1 MPVPKIIS
9 NRIIVFQKC
18 LDKYP
23 LLLVVYLSTSA
34 FVIYTCMYG
43 FRKPYTVGIYKD
55 IYFLG
60 ISYKI
65 CLVIAQVLGY
75 MLSKFFGIRFIASM
89 LPSKRA
95 LYIVLCIFV
104 AWLSLF
110 VFAIVPAPYNLI
122 CLFVNGL
129 PLGII
134 FGLVFGFLEGRKTTE
149 IMGAVLAS
157 SFIFGSGIAK
167 FVGKLL
173 LVNFNITEKWMPF
186 VAGSIFIVPLIVFV
200 LLLSQS
206 PLPNQMDID
215 NRAVRNPMN
224 AGERKK
230 ILQQFGLAL
239 IPVIISYAVF
249 TIARDFCEDFA
260 NDLWTEAGYKNISA
274 IFSQTSTVT
283 SIIVLVVL
291 GSFFLIKNNQIAFK
305 SIHVLIGG
313 GVLLSFLATV
323 VFQFGLLSIFAWM
336 VTATT
341 GLYISYLAF
350 NCIYFERM
358 IATYK
363 LKSNVGF
370 VMYIADAFGYLGT
383 VVVLLIKEF
392 IPIKYNWVHFFSF
405 LFYATAVAGLI
416 CISIS
421 LTIHSKLIKKICNNS
436 QPL

>member
-1 MPVPKIIS
+1 MPDLKIS
-9 NRIIVFQKC
+9 SKRIFLLQQW
-18 LDKYP
+18 LEKYP
-23 LLLVVYLSTSA
+23 WLLVIYLSICA

-75 MLSKFFGIRFIASM
+75 MVSKFFGIKFIAGM
-89 LPSKRA
+89 QPRRRA
-95 LYIVLCIFV
+95 LYILLSILI
-104 AWLSLF
+104 AWLSLL
-110 VFAIVPAPYNLI
+110 VFAVVPAPYNLI
-122 CLFVNGL
+122 CLFINGL

-173 LVNFNITEKWMPF
+173 LINFNIAEKWMPF
-186 VAGSIFIVPLIVFV
+186 VAGGIFIVPLFIFV

-206 PLPNQMDID
+206 PQPSQMDID

-224 AGERKK
+224 AAERKK
-230 ILQQFGLAL
+230 ILQQFGFAL

-274 IFSQTSTVT
+274 IFSQTSIIT
-283 SIIVLVVL
+283 SLIVLVIL
-291 GSFFLIKNNQIAFK
+291 GSFFLLKITSLHLNPYMF
-305 SIHVLIGG
+305 
-313 GVLLSFLATV
+313 LLA
-323 VFQFGLLSIFAWM
+323 QG
-336 VTATT
+336 
-341 GLYISYLAF
+341 
-350 NCIYFERM
+350 CC
-358 IATYK
+358 
-363 LKSNVGF
+363 
-370 VMYIADAFGYLGT
+370 
-383 VVVLLIKEF
+383 
-392 IPIKYNWVHFFSF
+392 F
-405 LFYATAVAGLI
+405 LFL
-416 CISIS
+416 
-421 LTIHSKLIKKICNNS
+421 L
-436 QPL
+436 P

>member
-1 MPVPKIIS
+1 MPHAKIIS
-9 NRIIVFQKC
+9 KKIILLQQW
-18 LDKYP
+18 LEKYP
-23 LLLVVYLSTSA
+23 WLLVIYLSTCA
-34 FVIYTCMYG
+34 FVIYACMYG

-75 MLSKFFGIRFIASM
+75 MVSKFFGIKFIAGM
-89 LPSKRA
+89 QPRKRA
-95 LYIVLCIFV
+95 LYILLCILV

-122 CLFVNGL
+122 CLFINGL

-167 FVGKLL
+167 FVGKSLL
-173 LVNFNITEKWMPF
+173 ENFNIAEKWMPF
-186 VAGSIFIVPLIVFV
+186 VAGGIFILPLFIFV

-206 PLPNQMDID
+206 PLPTQIDID
-215 NRAVRNPMN
+215 NRAARNPMN
-224 AGERKK
+224 AAERKK
-230 ILQQFGLAL
+230 ILQQFGFAL

-274 IFSQTSTVT
+274 IFSQTSIIT
-283 SIIVLVVL
+283 SLIVLVIL
-291 GSFFLIKNNQIAFK
+291 GSFFLIKNNQFAFK

-313 GVLLSFLATV
+313 GVLLSLIATV
-323 VFQFGLLSIFAWM
+323 IFQFGLLSIFAWM
-336 VTATT
+336 VIATT

-405 LFYATAVAGLI
+405 LFYATAIAGLI
-416 CISIS
+416 CITIS
-421 LTIHSKLIKKICNNS
+421 LSIHSILIKKLCNNNPPS
-436 QPL
+436 

>member
-1 MPVPKIIS
+1 MPHAKIIS
-9 NRIIVFQKC
+9 KKIILLQQW
-18 LDKYP
+18 LEKYP
-23 LLLVVYLSTSA
+23 WLLVIYLSTCA
-34 FVIYTCMYG
+34 FVIYACMYG

-75 MLSKFFGIRFIASM
+75 MVSKFFGIKFIAGM
-89 LPSKRA
+89 QPRKRA
-95 LYIVLCIFV
+95 LYILLCILV

-122 CLFVNGL
+122 CLFINGL

-167 FVGKLL
+167 FVGKSLL
-173 LVNFNITEKWMPF
+173 ENFNIAEKWMPF
-186 VAGSIFIVPLIVFV
+186 VAGGIFILPLFIFV

-206 PLPNQMDID
+206 PLPTQIDID
-215 NRAVRNPMN
+215 NRAARNPMN
-224 AGERKK
+224 AAERKK
-230 ILQQFGLAL
+230 ILQQFGFAL

-274 IFSQTSTVT
+274 IFSQTSIIT
-283 SIIVLVVL
+283 SLIVLVIL
-291 GSFFLIKNNQIAFK
+291 GSFFLIKNNQFAFK

-313 GVLLSFLATV
+313 GVLLSLLATV
-323 VFQFGLLSIFAWM
+323 IFQFGLLSIFAWM
-336 VTATT
+336 VIATT

-405 LFYATAVAGLI
+405 LFYATAIAGLI
-416 CISIS
+416 CITIS
-421 LTIHSKLIKKICNNS
+421 LSIHSILIKKLCNNNPPS
-436 QPL
+436 

>member
-1 MPVPKIIS
+1 MPDTKIIS
-9 NRIIVFQKC
+9 KKIIGFQKW
-18 LDKYP
+18 LQKYP
-23 LLLVVYLSTSA
+23 LLLVIYLSTCA

-75 MLSKFFGIRFIASM
+75 MVSKFFGIKFIACM
-89 LPSKRA
+89 QPSKRA
-95 LYIVLCIFV
+95 LYIVLSILI

-122 CLFVNGL
+122 CMFINGL

-173 LVNFNITEKWMPF
+173 LQNFNIAEKWMPF
-186 VAGSIFIVPLIVFV
+186 VAGGIFILPLFLFV
-200 LLLSQS
+200 LLLAQS
-206 PLPNQMDID
+206 PLPSQMDID
-215 NRAVRNPMN
+215 NRTQRNPMN
-224 AGERKK
+224 AIERKK
-230 ILQQFGLAL
+230 ILQQFGFAL

-274 IFSQTSTVT
+274 IFSQTSIIT
-283 SIIVLVVL
+283 SLIVLVIL
-291 GSFFLIKNNQIAFK
+291 GSFFLIKNNQFAFK
-305 SIHVLIGG
+305 SIHVLIGT
-313 GVLLSFLATV
+313 GVLLSLLATV
-323 VFQFGLLSIFAWM
+323 IFQFGLLSVFAWM
-336 VTATT
+336 VIATT

-383 VVVLLIKEF
+383 VMVLLIKEF

-416 CISIS
+416 CIAIS
-421 LTIHSKLIKKICNNS
+421 LTIHSKLIKKLCNNS
-436 QPL
+436 QPS

>member
-1 MPVPKIIS
+1 MPHAKIIS
-9 NRIIVFQKC
+9 KRIILLQQW
-18 LDKYP
+18 LEKYP
-23 LLLVVYLSTSA
+23 WLLVIYLSTCA
-34 FVIYTCMYG
+34 FVIYACMYG

-75 MLSKFFGIRFIASM
+75 MVSKFFGIKFIAGM
-89 LPSKRA
+89 QPRKRA
-95 LYIVLCIFV
+95 LYILLCILV

-122 CLFVNGL
+122 CLFINGL

-167 FVGKLL
+167 FVGKSLL
-173 LVNFNITEKWMPF
+173 ENFNIAEKWMPF
-186 VAGSIFIVPLIVFV
+186 VAGGIFILPLFIFV

-206 PLPNQMDID
+206 PLPTQIDID
-215 NRAVRNPMN
+215 NRAARNPMN
-224 AGERKK
+224 AAERKK
-230 ILQQFGLAL
+230 ILQQFGFAL

-274 IFSQTSTVT
+274 IFSQTSIIT
-283 SIIVLVVL
+283 SLIVLVIL
-291 GSFFLIKNNQIAFK
+291 GSFFLIKNNQFAFK

-313 GVLLSFLATV
+313 GVLLSLIATV
-323 VFQFGLLSIFAWM
+323 IFQFGLLSIFAWM
-336 VTATT
+336 VIATT

-405 LFYATAVAGLI
+405 LFYATAIAGLI
-416 CISIS
+416 CITIS
-421 LTIHSKLIKKICNNS
+421 LSIHSILIKKLCNNNPPS
-436 QPL
+436 